1 MIQGP
6 VLITGASKGIGRA
19 LAAALAARGI
29 PVIGTSRRPETIA
42 DPVPG
47 VRYLTLDQED
57 DASVEACAAAAGPVE
72 ALVNNAGQSQIG
84 AVEDVSMETVE
95 ELFRMD
101 FFGLIRLTKAVLP
114 GMRERGRGTIINI
127 GSLTGTFPPPYQ
139 SAYAAIKLGLEAFTK
154 VLRQE
159 VGRQGIKVSLV
170 VPGYIKTHIEPRTI
184 APAESVYATDLAA
197 FRLARDKKMGKA
209 SPPEAAAAKII
220 KVMEMK
226 NPGPVYYTGRL
237 VPAMGFLKRLLP
249 EKTAQKM
256 IRGFYHL
263 DR

>member
-19 LAAALAARGI
+19 LAAALAAQGI
-29 PVIGTSRRPETIA
+29 PVIRTSRRPETIA

-84 AVEDVSMETVE
+84 AVEDVSMRRSRSFPDGFLRPHPADEGRPPGDEGTGP
-95 ELFRMD
+95 RD
-101 FFGLIRLTKAVLP
+101 DHQHRLADGDV
-114 GMRERGRGTIINI
+114 
-127 GSLTGTFPPPYQ
+127 PPPYQ

-170 VPGYIKTHIEPRTI
+170 VRVTSETHIEPRTI

-263 DR
+263 DG

>member
-159 VGRQGIKVSLV
+159 VGRQG
-170 VPGYIKTHIEPRTI
+170 
-184 APAESVYATDLAA
+184 
-197 FRLARDKKMGKA
+197 
-209 SPPEAAAAKII
+209 KI
-220 KVMEMK
+220 
-226 NPGPVYYTGRL
+226 GRAH
-237 VPAMGFLKRLLP
+237 V
-249 EKTAQKM
+249 
-256 IRGFYHL
+256 
-263 DR
+263 